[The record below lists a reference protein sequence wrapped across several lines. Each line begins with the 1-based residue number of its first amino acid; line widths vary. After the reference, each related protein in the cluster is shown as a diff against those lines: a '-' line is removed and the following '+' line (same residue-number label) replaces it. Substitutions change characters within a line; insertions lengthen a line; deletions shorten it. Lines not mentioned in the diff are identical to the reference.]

1 MLNANEIADY
11 FIELSTPGT
20 KENITNLKLQK
31 LLYYAQGEY
40 VAHNEES
47 NDEMLFND
55 RIEAWKHGPVVPEV
69 YRRFS
74 NYIFNEISKTEINK
88 ANIIKVKEE
97 ELDVFLN
104 GVWSIYGSYN
114 GKQLER
120 MSHMESPWQRTR
132 GELPAY
138 VSSNKEIS
146 PQVIKGFFSER
157 E

>member
-47 NDEMLFND
+47 NDEILFND

-88 ANIIKVKEE
+88 ASIIKIKEE
-97 ELDVFLN
+97 
-104 GVWSIYGSYN
+104 
-114 GKQLER
+114 K
-120 MSHMESPWQRTR
+120 
-132 GELPAY
+132 
-138 VSSNKEIS
+138 
-146 PQVIKGFFSER
+146 
-157 E
+157 